1 MKKETGPGRAEKLAA
16 LELCCAILQDNP
28 AYTKE
33 QASLKMMISEIK
45 TAGEAARSSEI
56 NYRRTGSR
64 FYLVPGL

>member
-1 MKKETGPGRAEKLAA
+1 LKKETGPGRAEKLEA
-16 LELCCAILQDNP
+16 LELCCAILQGNP

-33 QASLKMMISEIK
+33 QASLEMM
-45 TAGEAARSSEI
+45 EADRNSEI